1 MESFVSRLQPVRGTH
16 DILPDEF
23 PRFAHVVD
31 TAREV
36 ARLYGYQEMATPIFE
51 FTELFARGIGEA
63 TDVVSKE
70 MYSFSSR
77 ADEEEDRQSLTLR
90 PEYTAGICRA
100 FISNGEL
107 RQQLPL
113 KLFAHGPMFRYE
125 RPQAGR
131 QRQFHQI
138 DIEVLGAPE
147 PECDVE
153 VISVAADILDRLG
166 ILPHCVLKLNS
177 LGDPESRAAYRKVL
191 VDYYRAHQAKLS
203 KDSLSRL
210 ERNPLRI
217 LDSKDEGD
225 KATNANAP
233 SFADYLNDA
242 SRKFFESVR
251 AGLDA
256 SGIAYEIDPA
266 LVRGL
271 DYYTHTA
278 FEFVTGLLGAQGTV
292 IGGGRYDGLIELLG
306 GPPTAGIGW
315 AGGIERLVS
324 LVKALEKEPPE
335 PERPVAI
342 IPMGAVAEQRAL
354 ALARE
359 LRGADVPVEL
369 AYRGNMKRRLQR
381 ANKLNASHA
390 LILGEDELSKG
401 VVALK
406 DLDTGEQEDV
416 PFDEIVDALSDQALD
431 ELIELAAATHDEDD
445 EDEGDAGHDRKP

>member
-1 MESFVSRLQPVRGTH
+1 MSRLQPVRGTR

-23 PRFAHVVD
+23 ARFTHVVD

-36 ARLYGYQEMATPIFE
+36 AQLYGYQEIATPVFE

-70 MYSFSSR
+70 MYTFSGRSD
-77 ADEEEDRQSLTLR
+77 ADEERQSLTLR

-100 FISNGEL
+100 FVSNGEL

-153 VISVAADILDRLG
+153 VVSVAADILERLG
-166 ILPHCVLKLNS
+166 VLPYCVLKLNS
-177 LGDPESRAAYRKVL
+177 LGDPQSRAAYRQVL
-191 VDYYRAHQAKLS
+191 VDYYRGHRAKLS
-203 KDSLSRL
+203 KESLERL

-225 KATNANAP
+225 KAVNANAP
-233 SFADYLNDA
+233 SFADYLNDD
-242 SRKFFESVR
+242 SRVFFETVR
-251 AGLDA
+251 RGLDA
-256 SGIAYEIDPA
+256 SDITYEIDPT

-278 FEFVTGLLGAQGTV
+278 FEFVTTQLGAQGTV
-292 IGGGRYDGLIELLG
+292 IGGGRYDGLIELLD

-315 AGGIERLVS
+315 AGGIERLVE
-324 LVKALEKEPPE
+324 LGRKLGRQPPA
-335 PERPVAI
+335 PQRPVAI
-342 IPMGAVAEQRAL
+342 VPMGEAAERRAL
-354 ALARE
+354 VLARE
-359 LRGADVPVEL
+359 LRESDIPVEL
-369 AYRGNMKRRLQR
+369 AYRGNLKRRLQR
-381 ANKLNASHA
+381 ANRLKASHA
-390 LILGEDELSKG
+390 VIVGDAELEKG

-406 DLDTGEQEDV
+406 DLDAGTQREVPIDEVAEAIGE
-416 PFDEIVDALSDQALD
+416 DAID
-431 ELIELAAATHDEDD
+431 ELMQLLGPDDEDD
-445 EDEGDAGHDRKP
+445 EER